1 MGINVSVFSTFFAVG
16 LEIVF
21 GDFENYYNNSKST
34 SHHANLARVMIRDLY
49 VKEHQKQDEPIE
61 IIPCKEQSNLANAKD
76 ECDILEFSCTTKGI
90 ATKNCNSENDM
101 VESLSSVTD
110 IESTNVKESD
120 CSEDIA
126 CCIDAAIERCSG
138 DTIQPITDVPT
149 IRDPGIEDKD
159 DDIQLSGLFI
169 VKDGQ
174 VCINN
179 FQLALL
185 LVSILEN
192 LICHRIHSIHDPGIL
207 MHASG
212 KLIEILQILR
222 NPNPRNTE
230 VVCCWESGALTAIQ
244 LVILRTVFAIIYTM
258 SSDAKAAKQLSKS
271 LLIGNLGEIVSDGF
285 VDKDFIS
292 ALQHFKLAKVITKEN
307 LQRKILKSNLSSFYL
322 WKAFQQEFLQ
332 CFSFHGYVL
341 FVTCCLHHGTVV
353 NSSLFVLC
361 QGILDQFSA
370 KGLFEYAKILLLKLD
385 DSHPH
390 ERNADSSDL
399 NTDGQNI
406 SFAGKIE
413 QYPKYMSKRI
423 IRSLGKMITVLKKGK
438 SCCRKSRELNNR
450 KNSVVN
456 SERLAIQ
463 EDVLAA
469 CGNYLRSSEVEES
482 SESAAD
488 MEFESERQDQ
498 FSGAKSC
505 Q

>member
-1 MGINVSVFSTFFAVG
+1 MEIYLSVFSPFFAVG

-34 SHHANLARVMIRDLY
+34 SHHANLAKVMIRDLY
-49 VKEHQKQDEPIE
+49 VMERQKQDEPKE
-61 IIPCKEQSNLANAKD
+61 IIAGKEQSDLANAKD
-76 ECDILEFSCTTKGI
+76 ECDILEFSCTTKGV
-90 ATKNCNSENDM
+90 ATNNCNSENDV

-110 IESTNVKESD
+110 IESTEG
-120 CSEDIA
+120 IA

-138 DTIQPITDVPT
+138 DTIQPITDVPS

-159 DDIQLSGLFI
+159 DDIQLSGLSI
-169 VKDGQ
+169 VKEGQ

-179 FQLALL
+179 FQLAFL

-192 LICHRIHSIHDPGIL
+192 LICRGIHSIHDAGIL

-230 VVCCWESGALTAIQ
+230 VVCSWDSGALTAIQ

-271 LLIGNLGEIVSDGF
+271 LFIGNLGEIVSDGF

-292 ALQHFKLAKVITKEN
+292 AQQHFKLAKAITKEN
-307 LQRKILKSNLSSFYL
+307 LQRKSNLSSFYL

-332 CFSFHGYVL
+332 CFSFHGFVL
-341 FVTCCLHHGTVV
+341 FVTCCLHHGTVM

-370 KGLFEYAKILLLKLD
+370 MGLFEYAKILLLKLD
-385 DSHPH
+385 DIHP
-390 ERNADSSDL
+390 
-399 NTDGQNI
+399 Q
-406 SFAGKIE
+406 
-413 QYPKYMSKRI
+413 
-423 IRSLGKMITVLKKGK
+423 
-438 SCCRKSRELNNR
+438 
-450 KNSVVN
+450 
-456 SERLAIQ
+456 
-463 EDVLAA
+463 
-469 CGNYLRSSEVEES
+469 
-482 SESAAD
+482 
-488 MEFESERQDQ
+488 
-498 FSGAKSC
+498 
-505 Q
+505 

>member
-1 MGINVSVFSTFFAVG
+1 MEIYLSVFSPFFAVG

-34 SHHANLARVMIRDLY
+34 SHHANLAKVMIRDLC
-49 VKEHQKQDEPIE
+49 VMEHQKQDEPKE
-61 IIPCKEQSNLANAKD
+61 IIAGKEQSDLANAKD
-76 ECDILEFSCTTKGI
+76 ECDILEFSCTTKGV
-90 ATKNCNSENDM
+90 ATNNCNSENDV

-110 IESTNVKESD
+110 IESTYVKESD
-120 CSEDIA
+120 CSEGIA

-138 DTIQPITDVPT
+138 DTIQPITDVPS

-159 DDIQLSGLFI
+159 DDIQLSGLSI
-169 VKDGQ
+169 VKEGQ

-192 LICHRIHSIHDPGIL
+192 LICRGIHSIHDPGIL

-230 VVCCWESGALTAIQ
+230 VVCSWDSGALTAIQ

-271 LLIGNLGEIVSDGF
+271 LFIGNLGEIVSDGF

-292 ALQHFKLAKVITKEN
+292 AQQHFKLAKAITKEN
-307 LQRKILKSNLSSFYL
+307 LQRKSNLSSFHL

-332 CFSFHGYVL
+332 CFSFHGFVL
-341 FVTCCLHHGTVV
+341 FVTCCLHHGTVM

-370 KGLFEYAKILLLKLD
+370 MGLFEYAKILLLKLD
-385 DSHPH
+385 DIHPN
-390 ERNADSSDL
+390 ERSADRADI
-399 NTDGQNI
+399 NTDGQHV

-469 CGNYLRSSEVEES
+469 SGTYLRSSEVEES

-488 MEFESERQDQ
+488 MEFERERQDQ
-498 FSGAKSC
+498 FSGARSC